1 MFDLISSSWPRRWLQ
16 LAVLSL
22 AISGIFSII
31 LVFARTPQLIAHF
44 PWMKEL
50 FAVSLV
56 IHVDLSVLVWF
67 LSMAGLLWSLLPN
80 RPSFHYADAASW
92 GCVLA
97 GIICMT
103 LSPLTGEWEVI
114 KSNYIPVITNALF
127 FTGLAL
133 LLCGMLIGL
142 AQTLCVKLPKDDF
155 LAFGVWATAPVTL
168 VALLCFYGASL
179 GIPSEISGHAFYENL
194 FWAGGHVLQ
203 FVYVQIMLIAW
214 LILASEIGLKKPPKA
229 LLLFVLLVGPLASLS
244 ALVPFALYEVM
255 SQELMDAFS
264 LQMNVA
270 LGIGGGVLGLWYV
283 IPRQIFVRF
292 APNKLGRPLWLAPN
306 CVSRALGS
314 GHGRKSA
321 FKSALYTSFLLFI
334 VGGAFGAAINGPNV
348 RIPAHY
354 HGSIVAVTLALMGL
368 AYYLLP
374 KLGGADVSR
383 WKMARF
389 QPWLYGVG
397 QLLHI
402 SGLAWS
408 GGYGVLRKTA
418 GFEGEMSVQL
428 KMAFGLIGGGG
439 LLAII
444 GGLLFVIVMV
454 KGFRRCDVVEDVK

>member
-1 MFDLISSSWPRRWLQ
+1 MFNSISSPDWSRRWLQ
-16 LAVLSL
+16 LSVLAL
-22 AISGIFSII
+22 AISGVFSII

-50 FAVSLV
+50 FSVSLV

-67 LSMAGLLWSLLPN
+67 LGITGLLWSLLPH
-80 RPSFHYADAASW
+80 RPSFHYANAASW

-97 GIICMT
+97 GILCMT

-127 FTGLAL
+127 FAGLAL
-133 LLCGMLIGL
+133 LLSGMLIGMV
-142 AQTLCVKLPKDDF
+142 QTLFAQLPKEDL
-155 LAFGVWATAPVTL
+155 LALGVWTTAPVLL
-168 VALLCFYGASL
+168 VALACFYGSSL
-179 GIPSEISGHAFYENL
+179 GIPPDISGHAFYENL

-214 LILASEIGLKKPPKA
+214 LVLASQIGLRTPPKK
-229 LLLFVLLVGPLASLS
+229 LLLFVLFVGPLASLS
-244 ALVPFALYEVM
+244 AFVPYLLYDVM

-270 LGIGGGVLGLWYV
+270 LGIGGVWYV
-283 IPRQIFVRF
+283 SRMVARDSVPF
-292 APNKLGRPLWLAPN
+292 ACANSQNDGHPVGGINR
-306 CVSRALGS
+306 STGS
-314 GHGRKSA
+314 GKSA

-389 QPWLYGVG
+389 QPWLYGIG

-408 GGYGVLRKTA
+408 GGYGVLRKSA
-418 GFEGEMSVQL
+418 GYAGEMTPQL
-428 KMAFGLIGGGG
+428 KAAFGLIGGGG